1 MLLSQILSRALQQI
15 MVLFSQEL
23 KKSVYT
29 PWQNA
34 MDAPSLITRP
44 IGLKFCRLSLNLS
57 RVGVRLLTTS
67 NRGQEAEVARR
78 QYYRAVRKCFLQ
90 FEKISVTPI
99 EV

>member
-1 MLLSQILSRALQQI
+1 MDEGFNGAGEFPNSAPTIFYDYKLIDNEQPRPRGRVCEA
-15 MVLFSQEL
+15 
-23 KKSVYT
+23 SV
-29 PWQNA
+29 
-34 MDAPSLITRP
+34 
-44 IGLKFCRLSLNLS
+44 
-57 RVGVRLLTTS
+57 LLTTS